1 MPLALVLSVGL
12 DSVVLGARSPL
23 LQSEGYIV
31 MSALSVKE
39 AVDIFLTGSFDIVL
53 LDNSLPI
60 KDRDRLTCLIRASG
74 SRIPVVS
81 VAPEYSHA
89 DYFADAMLESDPNK
103 LLMGVR
109 RVLLKAAKMS
119 AYDFKT
125 EDKRQRPR
133 DPTDGPKA
141 APVVRGL
148 ESLLPDMP
156 TIGCNHGQAGGKR
169 QLLTMT
175 HEIRREVA
183 AKAARDRWAK
193 QTPLRRFP
201 KELISE
207 P

>member
-1 MPLALVLSVGL
+1 
-12 DSVVLGARSPL
+12 

-31 MSALSVKE
+31 VSALSVKE

-103 LLMGVR
+103 LLMGIR
-109 RVLLKAAKMS
+109 RVLLKTAKMS
-119 AYDFKT
+119 ADAFKT
-125 EDKRQRPR
+125 EDKGH
-133 DPTDGPKA
+133 GPKA

-156 TIGCNHGQAGGKR
+156 TMGCDHGQAGGKR

-201 KELISE
+201 IELISE